1 MRRPHINAHQRAGT
15 LLASALRASPS
26 IRRWTG
32 LDLSPLLTPLL
43 LFISAL
49 AAAPADAAALR
60 LGEGAWVAEG
70 GSWQS
75 TTAAVNFHH
84 GFGFP
89 VLEGERRVGLV
100 FIGDADHALHG
111 ANADLVSSLDR
122 ELGVTVALSPSGDW
136 VAPVG
141 AAWGLGGVAVLPES
155 WRAVGFSDG
164 DGGAASLLV
173 VDPHELALAR
183 RLAAAVVAERPSA
196 LDEAGYPLAAVLE
209 AGPDPGWGFLE
220 ARSSIPVGGLA
231 GRAGAA
237 EDPWIT
243 TLLDDVALDGGRRV
257 ITVAM
262 GARFVEKLT
271 GT

>member
-173 VDPHELALAR
+173 V
-183 RLAAAVVAERPSA
+183 AERPSA
-196 LDEAGYPLAAVLE
+196 LNEAGYPLAAVLE